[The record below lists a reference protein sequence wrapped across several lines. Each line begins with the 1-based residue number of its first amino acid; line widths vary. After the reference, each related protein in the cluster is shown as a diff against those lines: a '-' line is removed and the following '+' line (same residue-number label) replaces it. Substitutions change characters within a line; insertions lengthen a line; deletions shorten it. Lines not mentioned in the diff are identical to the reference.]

1 MSTAVFPLYYTGREI
16 QHGNTASN
24 VSVSNFMKYT
34 SANIKRG
41 SWRYW
46 CAQKPRVS
54 FDLAFPNVK
63 EKLYLYERDCR
74 SRFAGKLTP
83 KTRTFVRTRS

>member
-1 MSTAVFPLYYTGREI
+1 MTCHSTIQLLSGAVFPLYYTGREI
-16 QHGNTASN
+16 QDGNTASN

-46 CAQKPRVS
+46 
-54 FDLAFPNVK
+54 
-63 EKLYLYERDCR
+63 
-74 SRFAGKLTP
+74 
-83 KTRTFVRTRS
+83 